1 MPPMPRKKAAAK
13 SSSTSA
19 AKPQSKTAFVLSQPA
34 GLSAKEVSAKA
45 KAAGLAIT
53 EAYVYTIRS
62 SAKNKAGMPR
72 RKPGRP
78 KGSKNAPR
86 GGGRVTASGGGVSS
100 LKQAE
105 AQLLEWILEH
115 GTPAVQQMVS
125 NVTARVR
132 QIVG

>member
-1 MPPMPRKKAAAK
+1 MARKKAASKGA
-13 SSSTSA
+13 SSSTS

-62 SAKNKAGMPR
+62 SAKNKAGQPR

-86 GGGRVTASGGGVSS
+86 LGGSVSRAVGS
-100 LKQAE
+100 LKHAE

-115 GTPAVQQMVS
+115 GTPAVSAMVA
-125 NVTARVR
+125 NVTAKVR
-132 QIVG
+132 KIAG

>member
-1 MPPMPRKKAAAK
+1 MPRKKAAAK
-13 SSSTSA
+13 SSSTST

-34 GLSAKEVSAKA
+34 GLSAKEVSMKA

-78 KGSKNAPR
+78 KGSKNAPK
-86 GGGRVTASGGGVSS
+86 GGGRVAGAVSS
-100 LKQAE
+100 LKKAE
-105 AQLLEWILEH
+105 AQVLEWILEH

-125 NVTARVR
+125 NVTDRVR
-132 QIVG
+132 KIAG

>member
-1 MPPMPRKKAAAK
+1 MPRKKAATK
-13 SSSTSA
+13 GSSND

-62 SAKNKAGMPR
+62 SAKRKAGKPK

-78 KGSKNAPR
+78 KGSKSAHR
-86 GGGRVTASGGGVSS
+86 AGGATLGVSS
-100 LKQAE
+100 AVGSLKKAE

-115 GTPAVQQMVS
+115 GAPAVH
-125 NVTARVR
+125 
-132 QIVG
+132 

>member
-1 MPPMPRKKAAAK
+1 MPRKKAATKA
-13 SSSTSA
+13 STSS

-45 KAAGLAIT
+45 KAAGLTIT

-62 SAKNKAGMPR
+62 SAKSKAGMPK

-78 KGSKNAPR
+78 KGSKNAPK
-86 GGGRVTASGGGVSS
+86 GGAAASVSS
-100 LKQAE
+100 AVGSLKKAE

-125 NVTARVR
+125 NVTAKLRK
-132 QIVG
+132 IAG

>member
-1 MPPMPRKKAAAK
+1 MARKKAASK
-13 SSSTSA
+13 SSASSSA
-19 AKPQSKTAFVLSQPA
+19 AKPQSKTAFVLGQPA

-45 KAAGLAIT
+45 KSAGLAIT

-62 SAKNKAGMPR
+62 SAKNKAGGPR

-78 KGSKNAPR
+78 KGSKNAPK
-86 GGGRVTASGGGVSS
+86 GGSVARAVGS
-100 LKQAE
+100 LKHAE

-125 NVTARVR
+125 NVTSRLRKIA
-132 QIVG
+132 G

>member
-1 MPPMPRKKAAAK
+1 MARKKAAK
-13 SSSTSA
+13 KSSTSSAA
-19 AKPQSKTAFVLSQPA
+19 AKPQSKTAFVLGQPA

-62 SAKNKAGMPR
+62 SAKSKAGLPR

-78 KGSKNAPR
+78 KGSKNAPKGVR
-86 GGGRVTASGGGVSS
+86 GNFASS
-100 LKQAE
+100 LKKAE

-115 GTPAVQQMVS
+115 GTPAVQRMVDS
-125 NVTARVR
+125 VTAKVR
-132 QIVG
+132 QIAG

>member
-1 MPPMPRKKAAAK
+1 MPRKKAAKK
-13 SSSTSA
+13 SSTPSA

-62 SAKNKAGMPR
+62 SAKSKAGMPR

-78 KGSKNAPR
+78 KGSKNSPR
-86 GGGRVTASGGGVSS
+86 AGGSSVGSS
-100 LKQAE
+100 LKRAE

-115 GTPAVQQMVS
+115 GTPAVQQMVA
-125 NVTARVR
+125 NVTAKLRKMV
-132 QIVG
+132 

>member
-13 SSSTSA
+13 SSSTSS

-45 KAAGLAIT
+45 KTAGLAIT

-62 SAKNKAGMPR
+62 SAKNKAGLPR

-78 KGSKNAPR
+78 KGSKNAAK
-86 GGGRVTASGGGVSS
+86 GGGRVAGAVSS
-100 LKQAE
+100 LKKAE

-115 GTPAVQQMVS
+115 GTSAVQQMVS

-132 QIVG
+132 QIAG

>member
-1 MPPMPRKKAAAK
+1 MPRKKAAAK

-78 KGSKNAPR
+78 KGSKNTPK
-86 GGGRVTASGGGVSS
+86 GGGRVAGAVSS
-100 LKQAE
+100 LKHAE

-115 GTPAVQQMVS
+115 GTPAVQQLVAS
-125 NVTARVR
+125 VTAKVR
-132 QIVG
+132 KIAG

>member
-1 MPPMPRKKAAAK
+1 MPPMPRKKAATK
-13 SSSTSA
+13 SAGAPSA
-19 AKPQSKTAFVLSQPA
+19 GKPQSKTAFVLSQPA

-62 SAKNKAGMPR
+62 SAKSKAGQPK

-78 KGSKNAPR
+78 KGSKNAPKDGVSVR
-86 GGGRVTASGGGVSS
+86 GAVSS
-100 LKQAE
+100 LKKAE

-125 NVTARVR
+125 NVTSKLRR
-132 QIVG
+132 IV

>member
-1 MPPMPRKKAAAK
+1 MPRKKSAK
-13 SSSTSA
+13 ASASTSG
-19 AKPQSKTAFVLSQPA
+19 AKPQSKTAFVLGQPA

-62 SAKNKAGMPR
+62 SAKNKAGLPR

-78 KGSKNAPR
+78 KGSKNAPK
-86 GGGRVTASGGGVSS
+86 GGGAVATVRGAVGS
-100 LKQAE
+100 LKRAE

-125 NVTARVR
+125 NVTTKLRRIA
-132 QIVG
+132 G

>member
-1 MPPMPRKKAAAK
+1 MPRKKATK
-13 SSSTSA
+13 TSA
-19 AKPQSKTAFVLSQPA
+19 TSSAKPQSKTAFVLSQPA

-62 SAKNKAGMPR
+62 SAKNKAGQPK

-78 KGSKNAPR
+78 KGSKNTPK
-86 GGGRVTASGGGVSS
+86 GGSVAALVSS
-100 LKQAE
+100 AGGSLKKAE

-115 GTPAVQQMVS
+115 GQPAVQQMVS
-125 NVTARVR
+125 NVATKLRRLV
-132 QIVG
+132 

>member
-1 MPPMPRKKAAAK
+1 MARKKAAK
-13 SSSTSA
+13 SSSTSSA

-45 KAAGLAIT
+45 KAAGLTIT

-78 KGSKNAPR
+78 KGSKNQPKLR
-86 GGGRVTASGGGVSS
+86 GRLAAAGSS
-100 LKQAE
+100 LKHAE

-115 GTPAVQQMVS
+115 GTPAVQQMVA

-132 QIVG
+132 QFAG

>member
-1 MPPMPRKKAAAK
+1 MPRKKAATKSAS
-13 SSSTSA
+13 SSST
-19 AKPQSKTAFVLSQPA
+19 AKPQSKTAFVLGQPA

-62 SAKNKAGMPR
+62 SAKSKAGLPK

-78 KGSKNAPR
+78 KGSKNAPKD
-86 GGGRVTASGGGVSS
+86 GGGGSVRAAVGS
-100 LKQAE
+100 LKKAE

-115 GTPAVQQMVS
+115 GTSAVQQMVD
-125 NVTARVR
+125 NVTSKLRR
-132 QIVG
+132 IV